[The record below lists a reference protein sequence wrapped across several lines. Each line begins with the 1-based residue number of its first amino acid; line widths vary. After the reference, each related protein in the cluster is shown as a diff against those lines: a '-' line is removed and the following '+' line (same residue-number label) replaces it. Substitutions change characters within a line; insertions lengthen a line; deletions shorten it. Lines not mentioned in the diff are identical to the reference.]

1 MALNLLNLSILF
13 VLLNII
19 NPFPFAEPR
28 TLEASTTPF
37 SKTLQNLRG
46 VHRGQNAKGVGEL
59 RGYLQ
64 KYGYLTK
71 GSSSND
77 NFDENV
83 ESALKHY
90 QAFHHLRDTGVVDDE
105 TIKRMSLPRCGMPDI
120 ITNPNPN
127 PNGLVGAP
135 ENYTFFPGSPKWSKF
150 FLTYRRTSGAT
161 VSINETAVRRA
172 MRDAFQSWANVSP
185 FTFNETTDRSADIT
199 YGFHRGL
206 HLDLYP
212 FDGPGR
218 VLAHA
223 FAPEDGRI
231 HFDADEL
238 WRSNG
243 SDIDFQTVGLHE
255 LGHSLGLGH
264 SNDTDAVMQP
274 NYDGQRRSLSQ
285 DDIDGI
291 QALYGQN

>member
-90 QAFHHLRDTGVVDDE
+90 QAFHHLRDTGVVDDD
-105 TIKRMSLPRCGMPDI
+105 TIKKMSLPRCGMPDI
-120 ITNPNPN
+120 VTQPNANQLLVAPN
-127 PNGLVGAP
+127 
-135 ENYTFFPGSPKWSKF
+135 NYSFFPGQPKWRKF
-150 FLTYRRTSGAT
+150 ALTYGHMSS
-161 VSINETAVRRA
+161 VVLSNNFFSSVRAAKLRA
-172 MRDAFQSWANVSP
+172 LQTWARVTN
-185 FTFNETTDRSADIT
+185 FTFTERAPPADIV
-199 YGFHRGL
+199 YGFHRGD
-206 HLDLYP
+206 HGDGYP
-212 FDGPGR
+212 FDGPYG

-223 FAPEDGRI
+223 FAPQNGRC
-231 HFDADEL
+231 HYDADEP
-238 WRSNG
+238 WDFNG
-243 SDIDFQTVGLHE
+243 QNIDFETVALHE
-255 LGHSLGLGH
+255 CGHLLGLGH
-264 SNDTDAVMQP
+264 SNTRGSVMEAT
-274 NYDGQRRSLSQ
+274 YAGQRRSLTQ

-291 QALYGQN
+291 RALYQF